1 MKEQLRKGW
10 WFLTIKG
17 ILFILF
23 GLAALLYPWEVITT
37 IVLYLG
43 LIIFVEGILFIIG
56 AIYNKKRQKAW
67 ELWMLEGIMD
77 AIIGLLFMIYPGLT
91 MKIFIIIIGIWAIM
105 LGVYQIITYFTVEAH
120 PGNKFF
126 YLINGL
132 LALLMGVFMIS
143 NPFEGGKFITVTVGI
158 FSLIFGVMLT
168 VTSIKMRETVKK
180 KVE

>member
-1 MKEQLRKGW
+1 M
-10 WFLTIKG
+10 TIKG
-17 ILFILF
+17 ILLILF
-23 GLAALLYPWEVITT
+23 GLVALLYPGEVITT

-43 LIIFVEGILFIIG
+43 LIIFIEGVLFIIG

-77 AIIGLLFMIYPGLT
+77 TIIGLFFIIYPGLT
-91 MKIFIIIIGIWAIM
+91 LKVFIIIIGIWAVM
-105 LGVYQIITYFTVEAH
+105 LGVYQLITYFTLKA
-120 PGNKFF
+120 PPRNRFF

-132 LALLMGVFMIS
+132 LAILMGVFMIS
-143 NPFEGGKFITVTVGI
+143 NPFDGGKFITVTVGI

-168 VTSIKMRETVKK
+168 VTSIKMREAVK

>member
-1 MKEQLRKGW
+1 MKDQLKKGW

-17 ILFILF
+17 ILLILF
-23 GLAALLYPWEVITT
+23 GLVALLYPGEVIST

-43 LIIFVEGILFIIG
+43 LLIFIEGVLFIIG

-77 AIIGLLFMIYPGLT
+77 AIIGLFFIVYPGLT
-91 MKIFIIIIGIWAIM
+91 MKVFIIIIGIWAVM
-105 LGVYQIITYFTVEAH
+105 LGVYQIITYFTMEA
-120 PGNKFF
+120 PPRNRFF
-126 YLINGL
+126 YLVNGL
-132 LALLMGVFMIS
+132 LAILMGVFMIS
-143 NPFEGGKFITVTVGI
+143 NPFDGGKLITVTVGI

-180 KVE
+180 G